1 LYISTKNTVWIVDFN
16 VFGEPTETKLFETW
30 EEIENLKEFEF
41 RIVDNKIAK
50 IQPNL
55 SMYSRLP
62 YDLLDVQNEEKMK
75 DLYEQYKEMNE
86 KEK

>member
-16 VFGEPTETKLFETW
+16 VFGEPTESKLFDW
-30 EEIENLKEFEF
+30 EEIETLKEFEF
-41 RIVDNKIAK
+41 RIVENKIAK

-75 DLYEQYKEMNE
+75 DLYEQCKDMNQ